1 MIKKNDLSTIAD
13 LLRSNKVG
21 NLELLYLTSVLRKAI
36 KDPDLKIDA
45 LYSDLKKKM
54 NK

>member
-1 MIKKNDLSTIAD
+1 MMKKNDLKTIAE

-36 KDPDLKIDA
+36 RDPNVKIDV